1 MVDWGLAAQIARL
14 AAGGSEGPVEL
25 GLDVAVVCR
34 ELEAPLA
41 DYTGLTPQTPL
52 PAPELVERDRWAQ
65 LNLDSLRPLLDPVAQ
80 RLDGGFERTGPL
92 AGVLRAGAGAAIG
105 AEAGLVLGYVARRV
119 LGQYELSLLGAD
131 APPRLLLVAPNLDRA
146 AAQLEVD
153 RDAFLTWVC
162 AHELTH
168 VFQFQ
173 GVGWLREHLGGLLR
187 RYLESVDVQVA
198 GGGALV
204 ALSNPGQ
211 LVEKFREGGL
221 AALIQ
226 SPAQQSILDELQATM
241 AVVEGHAEHVM
252 DALGEQLLPEHA
264 ELRAAL
270 DRRRASRSAPER
282 MLERLLGFDLKLRQY
297 ALGKRFC
304 DGVVERAGM
313 AGLNRVWEAPSALP
327 SLAELDDPAAW
338 LHRTAP
344 PAAA

>member
-14 AAGGSEGPVEL
+14 AAGSEEPVEL
-25 GLDVAVVCR
+25 GLDLVAVCR
-34 ELEAPLA
+34 GLEAPLA
-41 DYTGLTPQTPL
+41 EYTGLDPEAPL
-52 PAPELVERDRWAQ
+52 PPPELVERAEWAE
-65 LNLDSLRPLLDPVAQ
+65 LNLASLRPLLDPVAG
-80 RLDGGFERTGPL
+80 RLDGGFQRTGPL
-92 AGVLRAGAGAAIG
+92 AGVLKAGAGAAIG

-131 APPRLLLVAPNLDRA
+131 APPRLLLVAPNLERA
-146 AAQLEVD
+146 AVQLEVD

-187 RYLESVDVQVA
+187 RYLETVEVHVA
-198 GGGALV
+198 GTGLAAL
-204 ALSNPGQ
+204 ANPGQ
-211 LVEKFREGGL
+211 AVEKFREGGL

-226 SPAQQSILDELQATM
+226 SPAQQAILDELQATM

-252 DALGEQLLPEHA
+252 DVLGEQLLPQHA

-270 DRRRASRSAPER
+270 DRRRESRSAPER

-313 AGLNRVWEAPSALP
+313 AGLNRVWSAPSALP

-338 LHRTAP
+338 LGRTAP